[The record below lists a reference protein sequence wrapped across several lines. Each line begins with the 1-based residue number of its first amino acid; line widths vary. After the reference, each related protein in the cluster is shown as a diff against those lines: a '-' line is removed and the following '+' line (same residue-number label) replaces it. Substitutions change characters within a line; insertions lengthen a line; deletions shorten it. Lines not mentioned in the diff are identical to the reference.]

1 MRGRTTLGVAGTVAL
16 AVGLIGPPVAAQDP
30 VEIRWYCCL
39 GTGEDPAQLP
49 AEKAV
54 VDAFNASHP
63 DIHLVF
69 ETVTYDAARD
79 TLATQIASG
88 NPPDIVGPVGVGGAE
103 AFHGQWL
110 DLAPLIESAGYDLSQ
125 YDAGAVDFYRI
136 GDEGQ
141 VGIPFAIYPSM
152 VWYKADLFEEAGL
165 NPPPH
170 AYGEPYVWPDGT
182 EAPWDYDTVRELAKL
197 LTVDEN
203 GLDATQ
209 DGFDATKIVQYGFE
223 PQRDDL
229 RGLGAYFGAGQL
241 LGADGTTVE
250 IPQAWADGWKYAYDA
265 MWNEHVT
272 MPDAVF
278 RDPEFFGGGYA
289 FFSGHV
295 AMSENFLWTTY
306 GVADAGDDWDL
317 AAIPAWNGT
326 TTSPLNAD
334 TFRIMKDSK
343 HPEEA
348 FTVLSYLL
356 GEASDELLAVY
367 GGMPARTA
375 DQDAF
380 FETLAG
386 QFPQAVDWQVAKD
399 SVAYADNPNFEAYMP
414 AYNESLDTLGKYLSA
429 WTTTPGLDMDAQI
442 ESLRDELQA
451 IWDR

>member
-1 MRGRTTLGVAGTVAL
+1 MHRRRSLGVAGSMAL
-16 AVGLIGPPVAAQDP
+16 AIGLVGSPTLAQDP
-30 VEIRWYCCL
+30 VEVRWYCCL

-49 AEKAV
+49 AEQAIV
-54 VDAFNASHP
+54 EAFNAANP
-63 DIHLVF
+63 DIKLVF
-69 ETVTYDAARD
+69 EVVTYDAARD

-88 NPPDIVGPVGVGGAE
+88 NPPDIVGPVGVGGSE

-110 DLAPLIESAGYDLSQ
+110 DLAPLIEETGYDLSA
-125 YDAGAVDFYRI
+125 YDQGAVDFYNVD
-136 GDEGQ
+136 GEQLGL
-141 VGIPFAIYPSM
+141 PFAIYPSM
-152 VWYKADLFEEAGL
+152 IWYKASLFEEAGL

-182 EAPWDYDTVRELAKL
+182 ETPWDYDTISRLAKL
-197 LTVDEN
+197 LTVDEA

-209 DGFDATKIVQYGFE
+209 EGFDPTKIVQYGFE

-229 RGLGAYFGAGQL
+229 RGMGAYFGAGQL
-241 LGADGTTVE
+241 LGADGKTVE
-250 IPQAWADGWKYAYDA
+250 IPQAWADGWKYVYDA
-265 MWNEHVT
+265 MWNTHTT

-278 RDPEFFGGGYA
+278 RDPEFFGGGYS

-306 GVADAGDDWDL
+306 RVADAGDDWDL
-317 AAIPAWNGT
+317 AAIPTWKGT

-334 TFRIMKDSK
+334 TFRILKDSR
-343 HPEEA
+343 HPKEA
-348 FTVLSYLL
+348 FRVLSYLL

-380 FETLAG
+380 FETLSS
-386 QFPQAVDWQVAKD
+386 QFPQEVDWQVVKD
-399 SVAYADNPNFEAYMP
+399 SVAYADNPNFESYMP
-414 AYNESLDTLGKYLSA
+414 AYNPSLEVLGKYLSR
-429 WTTTPGLDMDAQI
+429 WTTTPGLDMDAEI
-442 ESLRDELQA
+442 EALRTELQA